1 MSVSTF
7 LHLRLSHLL
16 SLSFAA
22 PISVSDH
29 FLETLPWGSRS
40 PVCRKPDLHHL
51 FFIFWKRPLN
61 FLPEGSGGGGSGLP
75 GSTSF
80 HPPSFTESILAPPH
94 TPVPYPQS
102 SELRP
107 SLLRVTMAPGIRL
120 RFTIFPPQLT
130 AGWGRQR
137 VLWSTAGLLIWEK
150 VKIPGTERAQEAE
163 RFHQWKAR

>member
-94 TPVPYPQS
+94 PS
-102 SELRP
+102 SLSPELRAEAF
-107 SLLRVTMAPGIRL
+107 SAQGHYGTRNQAPIHHL
-120 RFTIFPPQLT
+120 P
-130 AGWGRQR
+130 
-137 VLWSTAGLLIWEK
+137 STAYCRVGKAESPLVYRWFANLGKSEDSRHRES
-150 VKIPGTERAQEAE
+150 PGG
-163 RFHQWKAR
+163 